1 MRDIVLFMFIILCVY
16 RLYIPKTTNTNL
28 HNRPKND
35 KKISFA
41 NIKMYGYDSC
51 PYTVKLKEEFD
62 NKGVEYEYRPID
74 VNSKFNKEYK
84 QYKMDGVP
92 LTVNVENNKKHIG
105 YNSAD
110 AILEKLK

>member
-1 MRDIVLFMFIILCVY
+1 MRDIIIFVFIVLCVY
-16 RLYIPKTTNTNL
+16 RLYIPMTINNKQT
-28 HNRPKND
+28 KNC
-35 KKISFA
+35 KKRITFS
-41 NIKMYGYDSC
+41 NIKVYGYDSC

-62 NKGVEYEYRPID
+62 KKGIEYEYKPID
-74 VNSKFNKEYK
+74 INSKFNKEYK

-110 AILEKLK
+110 VILEKIK